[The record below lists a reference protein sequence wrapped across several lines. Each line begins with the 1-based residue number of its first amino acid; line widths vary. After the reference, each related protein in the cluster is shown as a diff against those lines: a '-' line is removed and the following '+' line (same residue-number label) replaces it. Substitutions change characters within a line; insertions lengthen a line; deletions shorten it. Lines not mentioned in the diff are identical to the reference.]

1 MAKLNPRF
9 KTKLALVG
17 SETLLGKE
25 LEDVLKG
32 RAPQSTLLTFAAN
45 GEGNFAEAEGEA
57 VYVEPLDAKTMREVQ
72 AVLLAG
78 SSQGAQKAYDLAK
91 AAGGTPVLIDCSGY
105 LEHLPEARILAPLLR
120 DTDLRRGWLITVA
133 HPAASSLALILKRL
147 SKFRGVKQMVV
158 NIFEP
163 ASEYG
168 KKGISELHQQTTN
181 LLAFKPLTKEL
192 FDAQLSFNLLA
203 QYGEEAPVK
212 LSATESRIER
222 HLATILAT
230 EQSALAI
237 PMPSIRLIAAPVFH
251 GYSMSV
257 WAEFDT
263 SVTAQ
268 EVGEALAC
276 SQIEV
281 RAQDEEP
288 PDNVGAASQSGL
300 IAGDIRVDRN
310 NARAVWF
317 WVVGDNIRLV
327 ADETAD
333 LTVSIGEAAG

>member
-1 MAKLNPRF
+1 MAKLNSKP

-17 SETLLGKE
+17 SETLLGTE
-25 LEDVLKG
+25 LAEVLKN
-32 RAPQSTLLTFAAN
+32 RAPESNLVTFAAS
-45 GEGNFAEAEGEA
+45 GEGNFADAEGEA
-57 VYVEPLDAKTMREVQ
+57 VYVEPLDAKTMSESQ

-78 SSQGAQKAYDLAK
+78 SSEGAQKAYALAK
-91 AAGGTPVLIDCSGY
+91 EAGGRPLLIDCSGY
-105 LEHLPEARILAPLLR
+105 LEHLPEARILAPLLQ
-120 DTDLRRGWLITVA
+120 DPDLRERWLVVIA

-147 SKFRGVKQMVV
+147 ARYRGLKQLVV

-168 KKGISELHQQTTN
+168 KKGIGELHQQTAN

-212 LSATESRIER
+212 LAATESRIER
-222 HLATILAT
+222 HLATLLAA
-230 EQSALAI
+230 EQSGVEI
-237 PMPSIRLIAAPVFH
+237 PIPSIRLVAAPVFH
-251 GYSMSV
+251 GYSMSI
-257 WAEFDT
+257 WCEFET
-263 SVTAQ
+263 NVTAG

-276 SQIEV
+276 AQIEV
-281 RAQDEEP
+281 RAKDEEP
-288 PDNVGAASQSGL
+288 PDNVGAANQSGL

-310 NARAVWF
+310 NAHAVWF

-327 ADETAD
+327 ADEAAD
-333 LTVSIGEAAG
+333 LIVNLGDAR

>member
-1 MAKLNPRF
+1 MAKLNSKV

-17 SETLLGKE
+17 SETLLGTE
-25 LEDVLKG
+25 LAEVLKN
-32 RAPQSTLLTFAAN
+32 RAPQLTLAPFAAS

-57 VYVEPLDAKTMREVQ
+57 VYVEPLDAKTMSECQ

-78 SSQGAQKAYDLAK
+78 SLEGAQKAYDLAK
-91 AAGGTPVLIDCSGY
+91 KAGGKPVLIDCSGY

-120 DTDLRRGWLITVA
+120 DADPRKRWLLTIA
-133 HPAASSLALILKRL
+133 HPAASALALILKRL
-147 SKFRGVKQMVV
+147 AKYRNLKQVVV

-168 KKGISELHQQTTN
+168 KKGIAELHQQTAN

-222 HLATILAT
+222 HLATLLAN
-230 EQSALAI
+230 EQSTVTI
-237 PMPSIRLIAAPVFH
+237 PMPSIRLVAAPVFH
-251 GYSMSV
+251 GYSMSI
-257 WAEFDT
+257 WSEFDAN
-263 SVTAQ
+263 VTVA

-276 SQIEV
+276 AQIEV
-281 RAQDEEP
+281 RAQDEES
-288 PDNVGAASQSGL
+288 PDNVGAANQSGL

-310 NARAVWF
+310 NGRAAWF

-327 ADETAD
+327 ADEAAD
-333 LTVSIGEAAG
+333 LVVSLGEAG